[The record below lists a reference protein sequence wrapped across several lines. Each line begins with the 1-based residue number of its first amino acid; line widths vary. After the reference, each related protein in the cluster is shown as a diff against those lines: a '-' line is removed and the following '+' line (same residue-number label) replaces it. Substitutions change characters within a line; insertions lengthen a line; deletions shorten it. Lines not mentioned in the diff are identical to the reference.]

1 MKKRTKLKKPI
12 TAIKQE
18 GIVTIPL
25 EEYNK
30 LRSDIRDL
38 SGTVDALTGVNEEI
52 RTLYKDTQKKLRE
65 TKSKYDSAI
74 LTIKQL
80 REG

>member
-1 MKKRTKLKKPI
+1 MKKRIKLKKPI
-12 TAIKQE
+12 TTIKQE
-18 GIVTIPL
+18 GVVTIPL

-30 LRSDIRDL
+30 LKSDIRDL
-38 SGTVDALTGVNEEI
+38 SSAVEALTGVNEEI
-52 RTLYKDTQKKLRE
+52 RALYKDAQKKLRE

>member
-1 MKKRTKLKKPI
+1 MKKRTKLNKPI
-12 TAIKQE
+12 TTVKQE
-18 GIVTIPL
+18 GVVTIPL

-30 LRSDIRDL
+30 LKSDIRDL
-38 SGTVDALTGVNEEI
+38 SSAVDALTGVNEEI
-52 RTLYKDTQKKLRE
+52 RALYKDTQKKLRE

-74 LTIKQL
+74 LTIKRL

>member
-12 TAIKQE
+12 TTVKQE
-18 GIVTIPL
+18 GVVTIPL
-25 EEYNK
+25 EKYNK
-30 LRSDIRDL
+30 LKSDIRDL
-38 SGTVDALTGVNEEI
+38 SSAVDALTGVNEEI
-52 RTLYKDTQKKLRE
+52 RALYKDTQKKLRE

>member
-1 MKKRTKLKKPI
+1 MKKRAKLKKPI
-12 TAIKQE
+12 TTVKQE
-18 GIVTIPL
+18 GVVTIPL

-30 LRSDIRDL
+30 LKSDIRDL
-38 SGTVDALTGVNEEI
+38 SSAVEALTGVNEEI
-52 RTLYKDTQKKLRE
+52 RALYKDTQKKLRE

>member
-1 MKKRTKLKKPI
+1 MKKRTKLNKPI
-12 TAIKQE
+12 TTIKQE
-18 GIVTIPL
+18 SVVTIPL

-30 LRSDIRDL
+30 LKSDIRDL
-38 SGTVDALTGVNEEI
+38 SSAVDALTGVNEEI
-52 RTLYKDTQKKLRE
+52 RALYKDTQKKLQE